1 MKKITIAIDGYSSC
15 GKSTLAK
22 ALAAK
27 LGYSYVD
34 SGAMYRAVTYFFL
47 QNQVIPASN
56 LEFEEEK
63 VLHALNQIHL
73 TFVYNPALK
82 ASETYLNEVNV
93 EKEIRE
99 MHVSQHVSKVSAIK
113 EVRTRLVAIQQKL
126 GKSKGVVMDG
136 RDIGTVVFPDA
147 ELKLFMTA
155 DIDVRAQR
163 RFDELT
169 SKGNKIS
176 MDEVKQNLWQRDY
189 DDTHRKEN
197 PLTKAEDAI
206 ILDNSDLNRQQQLE
220 FVTKLIDDLLLIKD
234 FNEAH

>member
-1 MKKITIAIDGYSSC
+1 VKKITIAIDGYSSC

-47 QNQVIPASN
+47 QNQVIPATN
-56 LEFEEEK
+56 LEFDEEK

-73 TFVYNPALK
+73 TFVYSPALK

-99 MHVSQHVSKVSAIK
+99 MHVSLHVSKVSAIK

-126 GKSKGVVMDG
+126 GKS
-136 RDIGTVVFPDA
+136 
-147 ELKLFMTA
+147 
-155 DIDVRAQR
+155 
-163 RFDELT
+163 
-169 SKGNKIS
+169 
-176 MDEVKQNLWQRDY
+176 
-189 DDTHRKEN
+189 
-197 PLTKAEDAI
+197 
-206 ILDNSDLNRQQQLE
+206 NSC
-220 FVTKLIDDLLLIKD
+220 FS
-234 FNEAH
+234 